1 MFSNIHLEGNA
12 LLATVTT
19 LTCLGFLLIGFD
31 NGLMGGFV
39 NSPAFTGTFGIDT
52 KTNAGTN
59 MIALIV
65 AIYEIG
71 CFIGAVTTSFI
82 GEGLGRRRSVL
93 IGVIIMVIGS
103 WSICRFFIVCWTN
116 TMQVLCYKRPPITF
130 LTCLLLVWSVALA
143 WASLIRLFL
152 SSRLSS
158 VQNRLVAALYAC
170 SCPP

>member
-19 LTCLGFLLIGFD
+19 LTCLGFLLIGYD

-39 NSPAFTGTFGIDT
+39 NSPAFTETFGIDT

-82 GEGLGRRRSVL
+82 GEGLGRRKSVL
-93 IGVIIMVIGS
+93 IGVIIMVIGW
-103 WSICRFFIVCWTN
+103 WSIYRSSGIS
-116 TMQVLCYKRPPITF
+116 
-130 LTCLLLVWSVALA
+130 LTDMV
-143 WASLIRLFL
+143 
-152 SSRLSS
+152 
-158 VQNRLVAALYAC
+158 
-170 SCPP
+170 

>member
-59 MIALIV
+59 MV
-65 AIYEIG
+65 RDSKG
-71 CFIGAVTTSFI
+71 GTQFDV
-82 GEGLGRRRSVL
+82 
-93 IGVIIMVIGS
+93 
-103 WSICRFFIVCWTN
+103 
-116 TMQVLCYKRPPITF
+116 
-130 LTCLLLVWSVALA
+130 
-143 WASLIRLFL
+143 
-152 SSRLSS
+152 
-158 VQNRLVAALYAC
+158 
-170 SCPP
+170 